1 MMKQDK
7 NNFKDLLS
15 QIQQLNEKYQ
25 INDFNQELKSV
36 FEIIDVDTSQI
47 QSMLQNPFAV
57 INTSTGFFDN
67 IDQQKLAEC
76 VRQYNKIKK
85 KYNYESYV
93 REGHTIRKNFL
104 RQRKNYIF
112 NSSKFVRFV
121 TKGKSSTIEKLNID
135 FAEQKF
141 IAKWVDKLLK
151 KIYPKTLIIEY
162 EKLDGTT
169 HRAEIQHRKVEINS
183 DYVDAPLID
192 RFVGEYLFD
201 IFLLHSFYD
210 IETKNYEYVP
220 IKFIIKMYSKDN
232 PMMQFDEEAQ

>member
-15 QIQQLNEKYQ
+15 QIQHLNEKYQ
-25 INDFNQELKSV
+25 INDFNQELKGV
-36 FEIIDVDTSQI
+36 FEIFDIDTSEI
-47 QSMLQNPFAV
+47 QNLLQNPFSPA
-57 INTSTGFFDN
+57 STTMFDKV
-67 IDQQKLAEC
+67 DQQKLADC

-121 TKGKSSTIEKLNID
+121 TKGKSSAIEKLNID

-151 KIYPKTLIIEY
+151 KIFPKTLVIEY

-183 DYVDAPLID
+183 EYVDAPLID
-192 RFVGEYLFD
+192 RFVGENLFD
-201 IFLLHSFYD
+201 IFLLHSFYST
-210 IETKNYEYVP
+210 ESKNYEYVP
-220 IKFIIKMYSKDN
+220 IKFIIRMYSKDN
-232 PMMQFDEEAQ
+232 PMMQFEDEES